1 MTNKFKSVGIIAK
14 QDDKLAFETV
24 RSLHDFLQ
32 SNDIQICIDEN
43 AQHCLESTTASCVDV
58 KEMYKNIDLAIVV
71 GGDGTLLSAAQSM
84 VNNDIPIIGINRG
97 RLGFL
102 TNILPENMHQDLKQ
116 IFNGEFQEEARTVM
130 TAKHMR
136 GEKQLANCL
145 AINDV
150 VVHARYVVRM
160 IELETRID
168 DEYLNTV
175 RADGLIVATP
185 TGSTAYAL
193 SGGGPIVHPSVAT
206 ILLVPICPHTL
217 SNRPIAVDE
226 NSRIEIVYSNHNELN
241 GIASIDGQ
249 METEV
254 IPGDRIIMQ
263 RSSRP
268 LTLIQPNS
276 YSFFKV
282 LRQKL
287 NWSQQP

>member
-1 MTNKFKSVGIIAK
+1 MTNKFTSVGIIAK
-14 QDDKLAFETV
+14 KNDKLVFESV
-24 RSLHDFLQ
+24 RSLHHFLLQ
-32 SNDIQICIDEN
+32 YDIKIFVEEN
-43 AQHCLESTTASCVDV
+43 AKFCLDNTGVRCLDISEMHQH
-58 KEMYKNIDLAIVV
+58 IDLAIVV

-84 VNNDIPIIGINRG
+84 VTRNIPVIGINRG

-102 TNILPENMHQDLKQ
+102 TNILPENMHQDLKE
-116 IFNGEFQEEARTVM
+116 IFSGEYLEETRNVM
-130 TAKHMR
+130 TATHLR
-136 GEKQLANCL
+136 GDEHLASCL

-160 IELETRID
+160 IELETRVD
-168 DEYLNTV
+168 GEYLNTV

-206 ILLVPICPHTL
+206 SLIVPICPHTL
-217 SNRPIAVDE
+217 SNRPIVVDE
-226 NSRIEIVYSNHNELN
+226 KCRIEIVYSRQNELN

-249 METEV
+249 LESEV
-254 IPGDRIIMQ
+254 IPGDRIIIQ
-263 RSSRP
+263 RSDTP
-268 LTLIQPNS
+268 LTLIQPKS

-287 NWSQQP
+287 NWSKHP

>member
-1 MTNKFKSVGIIAK
+1 MSENFKSIGIIAK
-14 QDDKLAFETV
+14 YNDKLVFETV
-24 RSLHDFLQ
+24 RSLHDFLA
-32 SNDIQICIDEN
+32 SNDIAI
-43 AQHCLESTTASCVDV
+43 CVDKDAKQCLDNIECQCV
-58 KEMYKNIDLAIVV
+58 DIKEMHQHIDLAIVV

-84 VNNDIPIIGINRG
+84 VDHEIPIIGINRG

-102 TNILPENMHQDLKQ
+102 TSILPENMHQDLKQ
-116 IFNGEFQEEARTVM
+116 ILAGEFHRESRTVM
-130 TAKHMR
+130 IAKHMR
-136 GEKQLANCL
+136 GEEQISSCL

-168 DEYLNTV
+168 DEYLNTL

-206 ILLVPICPHTL
+206 TLLVPICPHTL

-226 NSRIEIVYSNHNELN
+226 NSNIEIIYSTHNQLN
-241 GIASIDGQ
+241 GIASVDGQ
-249 METEV
+249 HESEV
-254 IPGDRIIMQ
+254 IPGDRFVIQ
-263 RSSRP
+263 RSPKP
-268 LTLIQPNS
+268 LILIQPQS

>member
-1 MTNKFKSVGIIAK
+1 MTDKFKSIGIIAK
-14 QDDKLAFETV
+14 HNDKLVFETV
-24 RSLHDFLQ
+24 RSLHDFLN
-32 SNDIQICIDEN
+32 SNGFKI
-43 AQHCLESTTASCVDV
+43 CVDV
-58 KEMYKNIDLAIVV
+58 DAQQCLVNIETHCVDIKDMHQYIDLAIVV
-71 GGDGTLLSAAQSM
+71 GGDGTLLAAAQSM
-84 VNNDIPIIGINRG
+84 VAHQIPIIGINRG

-116 IFNGEFQEEARTVM
+116 ILAGDYHKEERTVM
-130 TAKHMR
+130 TATHMR
-136 GEKQLANCL
+136 GDEQLSSCL

-168 DEYLNTV
+168 DEYLNTL

-206 ILLVPICPHTL
+206 TLLVPICPHTL
-217 SNRPIAVDE
+217 SNRPIAIQKD
-226 NSRIEIVYSNHNELN
+226 SRIEIVYSTHNELN
-241 GIASIDGQ
+241 GISSVDGQ
-249 METEV
+249 HESEV
-254 IPGDRIIMQ
+254 FPGDRVIVE
-263 RSSRP
+263 RSATP
-268 LTLIQPNS
+268 LTLIQPSS
-276 YSFFKV
+276 YTFFKV

>member
-1 MTNKFKSVGIIAK
+1 VTEKFKSIGIIAK
-14 QDDKLAFETV
+14 HNDKLVFETV
-24 RSLHDFLQ
+24 RSLHDFLL
-32 SNDIQICIDEN
+32 SNGIKIIVDID
-43 AQHCLESTTASCVDV
+43 AQQCLENIETECVDI
-58 KEMYKNIDLAIVV
+58 KEMHKFIDLAIVV
-71 GGDGTLLSAAQSM
+71 GGDGTLLAAAQSM
-84 VNNDIPIIGINRG
+84 VDHEIPIIGINRG

-116 IFNGEFQEEARTVM
+116 ILEGDYHREMRTVM

-136 GEKQLANCL
+136 GEELLTSCL

-168 DEYLNTV
+168 DEYLNTL

-206 ILLVPICPHTL
+206 TLLVPICPHTL

-226 NSRIEIVYSNHNELN
+226 NSCVEIVYSTHNELN
-241 GIASIDGQ
+241 GIASVDGQ
-249 METEV
+249 HESEV
-254 IPGDRIIMQ
+254 FPGDRIVIE
-263 RSSRP
+263 RANTP
-268 LTLIQPNS
+268 LTLIQPKS

>member
-1 MTNKFKSVGIIAK
+1 VTNKFNSIGIIAK
-14 QDDKLAFETV
+14 HNDKLVFETV
-24 RSLHDFLQ
+24 RSLHDFLL
-32 SNDIQICIDEN
+32 SNDIKICVDKD
-43 AQHCLESTTASCVDV
+43 AQQCLENIETHCVDIQ
-58 KEMYKNIDLAIVV
+58 EMHQHIDLAIVV
-71 GGDGTLLSAAQSM
+71 GGDGTLLAAAQSM
-84 VNNDIPIIGINRG
+84 VSHNVPIIGINRG

-116 IFNGEFQEEARTVM
+116 ILSGDFYREDRTVM
-130 TAKHMR
+130 TARQMR
-136 GEKQLANCL
+136 GDEQLTSCL

-206 ILLVPICPHTL
+206 TLLVPICPHTL

-226 NSRIEIVYSNHNELN
+226 NSRVEIVYSTHNELN
-241 GIASIDGQ
+241 GIASVDGQ
-249 METEV
+249 HECEV
-254 IPGDRIIMQ
+254 FPGDRIIIE
-263 RSSRP
+263 RS
-268 LTLIQPNS
+268 PNH
-276 YSFFKV
+276 
-282 LRQKL
+282 LL
-287 NWSQQP
+287 

>member
-1 MTNKFKSVGIIAK
+1 MTKKFQSVGIIAK
-14 QDDKLAFETV
+14 QNDKLVYESV
-24 RSLHDFLQ
+24 RSLHDFLK
-32 SNDIQICIDEN
+32 SHDIEICVDEN
-43 AQHCLESTTASCVDV
+43 AQHCLESTGVSCVDIT
-58 KEMYKNIDLAIVV
+58 EMHKNIDLAIVV

-84 VNNDIPIIGINRG
+84 VTHKIPIIGINRG

-116 IFNGEFQEEARTVM
+116 ILNGEYFEETRTVL

-136 GEKQLANCL
+136 ADDQLAACL

-150 VVHARYVVRM
+150 VVHALNAVRM

-168 DEYLNTV
+168 DEYLNTL

-193 SGGGPIVHPSVAT
+193 SGGGPIVHPNVAT
-206 ILLVPICPHTL
+206 TLLVPICPHTL
-217 SNRPIAVDE
+217 SNRPIAVDQ
-226 NSRIEIVYSNHNELN
+226 NSRIEIVYSTHNELN
-241 GIASIDGQ
+241 GIASVDGQ
-249 METEV
+249 MENEV
-254 IPGDRIIMQ
+254 IPGDRIVIE
-263 RSSRP
+263 RSSIP

-282 LRQKL
+282 LRRKL

>member
-1 MTNKFKSVGIIAK
+1 MTNKFNSIGIIAK
-14 QDDKLAFETV
+14 YNDKLVFETV
-24 RSLHDFLQ
+24 RSLYDFLQ
-32 SNDIQICIDEN
+32 ANEIKICADKDAKI
-43 AQHCLESTTASCVDV
+43 CLESTGVSCVDI
-58 KEMYKNIDLAIVV
+58 KEMHKNIDLAIVV
-71 GGDGTLLSAAQSM
+71 GGDGTLLSSAQSM
-84 VNNDIPIIGINRG
+84 VEHDIPIIGINRG

-102 TNILPENMHQDLKQ
+102 TNILPENMHQDLEQ
-116 IFNGEFQEEARTVM
+116 ILNGEFQQEARTVM
-130 TAKHMR
+130 TARHMR
-136 GEKQLANCL
+136 GEEQLADCL

-206 ILLVPICPHTL
+206 TLIVPICPHTL

-226 NSRIEIVYSNHNELN
+226 NSRIEIVYSVHNQLN

-254 IPGDRIIMQ
+254 IPGDRIIIE
-263 RSSRP
+263 RSPKP

>member
-1 MTNKFKSVGIIAK
+1 MNKIFNSIGIIAK
-14 QDDKLAFETV
+14 HNDKLVFETV
-24 RSLHDFLQ
+24 RSLHDFLL
-32 SNDIQICIDEN
+32 SNEIQIFVDKD
-43 AQHCLESTTASCVDV
+43 AQECLESIETTCLDISDMH
-58 KEMYKNIDLAIVV
+58 KHIELAIVV
-71 GGDGTLLSAAQSM
+71 GGDGTLLAAAQSM
-84 VNNDIPIIGINRG
+84 VNHDIPIIGINRG

-116 IFNGEFQEEARTVM
+116 ILSGDYHQESRTVL

-136 GEKQLANCL
+136 AEEELASCL

-168 DEYLNTV
+168 DQFLNTL

-193 SGGGPIVHPSVAT
+193 SGGGPIVHPSVAMT
-206 ILLVPICPHTL
+206 VLVPICPHTL
-217 SNRPIAVDE
+217 SNRPIAIDE
-226 NSRIEIVYSNHNELN
+226 NSRIEIVYSTHNELN
-241 GIASIDGQ
+241 AIASVDGQ
-249 METEV
+249 HESEV
-254 IPGDRIIMQ
+254 YPGDRIIIE
-263 RSSRP
+263 RSEKP
-268 LTLIQPNS
+268 LILIQPSS